1 LFNCLKTRIMKI
13 KSKSLRILIVED
25 NKGDYVLLKKYI
37 ERTALVVDSISW
49 IEKLEEVEPFAKD
62 STIDLVF
69 LDLSLADS
77 SGLNSFIRLNG
88 WFPHIP
94 IVVLSGLADME
105 VALECIALGAQD
117 YLMKGEF
124 DEKLL
129 LKSIQYSLERKKILD
144 HLQQSNERYEI
155 VNKATL
161 DVIWDWDITTNAF
174 YVSNSLH
181 KILGYNNQNITI
193 SWVLEHIHPED
204 HLQFQDSIQNTIQNG
219 KEKWSGEFRFKDIDG
234 LYKNAFA
241 RGYMLFDHDGR
252 AYRMIGAVT
261 DMTEKK
267 KLEQELISQ
276 QLQQQRLIT
285 ETTIKTQEKERNE
298 LARELHDNI
307 NQVLATIK
315 MFLNIAKD
323 DETVREDLV
332 NRSYENIGYAIE
344 EIRKLSKSL
353 VSPSLGDIGI
363 LEALQ
368 GLVEEINISK
378 QPEVQLYYKNNDGEI
393 IDSNIELMLYRVVQE
408 QMNNII
414 KYAKAEKAVI
424 ALLIDHESIYLSI
437 ADNGIGFDQ
446 SLKASGIG
454 LQNIAS
460 RVEFYSGTLQIET
473 SPGRG
478 CELIIHIPIT
488 NN

>member
-1 LFNCLKTRIMKI
+1 
-13 KSKSLRILIVED
+13 LIE
-25 NKGDYVLLKKYI
+25 N
-37 ERTALVVDSISW
+37 
-49 IEKLEEVEPFAKD
+49 F
-62 STIDLVF
+62 IDLVF
-69 LDLSLADS
+69 LDLSLGDS
-77 SGLNSFIRLNG
+77 SGLNSFIALNEMV
-88 WFPHIP
+88 PHTP
-94 IVVLSGLADME
+94 IIVLSGLADME

-129 LKSIQYSLERKKILD
+129 QKSIKYSLERKKILD

-161 DVIWDWDITTNAF
+161 DVIWDWDITTNTF
-174 YVSNSLH
+174 YVSNSMNQ
-181 KILGYNNQNITI
+181 ILGYPKQQYTINWVMNQ
-193 SWVLEHIHPED
+193 IHPED
-204 HLQFQDSIQNTIQNG
+204 LGKVQDSISNSMKNG
-219 KEKWSGEFRFKDIDG
+219 KEKWSCEFRFRNIDG
-234 LYKNAFA
+234 IYKNAFA
-241 RGYMLFDHDGR
+241 RGYNLFNPEGR
-252 AYRMIGAVT
+252 TYRMIGAVT

-267 KLEQELISQ
+267 QLECELVTQ
-276 QLQQQRLIT
+276 QLQQQRLII

-298 LARELHDNI
+298 LAKELHDNI

-353 VSPSLGDIGI
+353 VSPSLGDIGL

-368 GLVEEINISK
+368 GLIEEINISR
-378 QPEVQLYYKNNDGEI
+378 QLEVQLHYTNNGDEI
-393 IDSNIELMLYRVVQE
+393 IDSNIELMLYRIVQE

-414 KYAKAEKAVI
+414 KYAKAAKAVI
-424 ALLIDHESIYLSI
+424 TLMIDQGTIFLSI
-437 ADNGIGFDQ
+437 LDNGIGFDATR
-446 SLKASGIG
+446 KNKGIG
-454 LQNIAS
+454 LQNIAN
-460 RVEFYSGTLQIET
+460 RIEFYLGTLDIVT
-473 SPGRG
+473 SPGNG
-478 CELIIHIPIT
+478 CELIINIPIT

>member
-1 LFNCLKTRIMKI
+1 MK
-13 KSKSLRILIVED
+13 KRNKSLRILVVED
-25 NKGDYVLLKKYI
+25 NKGDYVLLKRYI
-37 ERTALVVDSISW
+37 ERTGIIVESIYWAEHLVNVEALL
-49 IEKLEEVEPFAKD
+49 IENF
-62 STIDLVF
+62 IDLVF
-69 LDLSLADS
+69 LDLSLGDS
-77 SGLNSFIRLNG
+77 SGLNSFIALNEMV
-88 WFPHIP
+88 PHTP
-94 IVVLSGLADME
+94 IIVLSGLADME

-129 LKSIQYSLERKKILD
+129 QKSIKYSLERKKILD

-161 DVIWDWDITTNAF
+161 DVIWDWDITTNTF
-174 YVSNSLH
+174 YVSNSMNQ
-181 KILGYNNQNITI
+181 ILGYPKQQYTINWVMNQ
-193 SWVLEHIHPED
+193 IHPED
-204 HLQFQDSIQNTIQNG
+204 LGKVQDSISNSMKNG
-219 KEKWSGEFRFKDIDG
+219 REKWSCEFRFRNIDG
-234 LYKNAFA
+234 IYKNAFA
-241 RGYMLFDHDGR
+241 RGYNLFNPEGR
-252 AYRMIGAVT
+252 TYRMIGAVT

-267 KLEQELISQ
+267 QLECELVTQ
-276 QLQQQRLIT
+276 QLQQQRLII

-298 LARELHDNI
+298 LAKELHDNI

-353 VSPSLGDIGI
+353 VSPSLGDIGL

-368 GLVEEINISK
+368 GLIEEINISR
-378 QPEVQLYYKNNDGEI
+378 QLEVQLHYTNNGDEI
-393 IDSNIELMLYRVVQE
+393 IDSNIELMLYRIVQE

-414 KYAKAEKAVI
+414 KYAKAAKAVI
-424 ALLIDHESIYLSI
+424 TLMIDQGTIFLSI
-437 ADNGIGFDQ
+437 LDNGIGFDATR
-446 SLKASGIG
+446 KNKGIG
-454 LQNIAS
+454 LQNIAN
-460 RVEFYSGTLQIET
+460 RIEFYLGTLDIVT
-473 SPGRG
+473 SPGNG
-478 CELIIHIPIT
+478 CELIINIPIT